1 MKNGEKLLHL
11 REKTHRKSW
20 VIMASVKQSKL
31 TNFWMCMY
39 VKKLENSK
47 ESEESGIL
55 YYLEVNK
62 TNKTETS
69 RFLVK

>member
-1 MKNGEKLLHL
+1 
-11 REKTHRKSW
+11 
-20 VIMASVKQSKL
+20 
-31 TNFWMCMY
+31 MCMY

-62 TNKTETS
+62 TNKTENS
-69 RFLVK
+69 RFLVKLKKKIVKLTLLSTIDLKIG

>member
-1 MKNGEKLLHL
+1 
-11 REKTHRKSW
+11 
-20 VIMASVKQSKL
+20 
-31 TNFWMCMY
+31 MCMY

-62 TNKTETS
+62 TNKTENS
-69 RFLVK
+69 RFLVKLKKKNRQIDSP